1 MSPAHTPAPPL
12 APFRPPSSFLPHS
25 SLHTVSCTHCNY
37 SSPCAHLHHHI
48 VIFTKRG
55 VNSNLAQRQGS
66 ETRLNSLY
74 DAFLPLS
81 SPFPGHPHTPKR
93 TLTVGRVKPPCD
105 SHPPDS
111 HCRPRATILQRRYL
125 WQNGGGGVGIV
136 REGSSMQGIAE
147 WGRPCSQEHVLF
159 SSIAPV

>member
-1 MSPAHTPAPPL
+1 M
-12 APFRPPSSFLPHS
+12 
-25 SLHTVSCTHCNY
+25 SCTHCNY

-125 WQNGGGGVGIV
+125 WQNGGGGVGLV
-136 REGSSMQGIAE
+136 HERQQHAGHRRVGST
-147 WGRPCSQEHVLF
+147 VLPGARVTLVHHSRIKTF
-159 SSIAPV
+159 AQLSVWFCLKNIHNR